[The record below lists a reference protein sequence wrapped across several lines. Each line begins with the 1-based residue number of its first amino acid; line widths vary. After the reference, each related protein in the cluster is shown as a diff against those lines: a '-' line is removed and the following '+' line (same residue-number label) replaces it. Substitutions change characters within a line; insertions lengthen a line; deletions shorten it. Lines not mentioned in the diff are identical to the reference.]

1 VCIHALVKETADIM
15 GEVVLAMRHGL
26 TLERFAAAIHPH
38 LILTDAMRAAKMVHP
53 GERRR

>member
-1 VCIHALVKETADIM
+1 M

-38 LILTDAMRAAKMVHP
+38 LILTDAMRAAKMAHP